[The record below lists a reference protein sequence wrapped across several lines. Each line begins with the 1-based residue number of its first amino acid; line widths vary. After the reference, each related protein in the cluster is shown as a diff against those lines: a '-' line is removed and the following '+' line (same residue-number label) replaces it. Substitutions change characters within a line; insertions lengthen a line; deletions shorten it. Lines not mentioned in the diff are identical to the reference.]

1 MQLRGKTMV
10 RYCTVM
16 SIIFCLFI
24 AGITVSSCAKRAEV
38 MTPQPV
44 DLQKCLGVYAGDIT
58 NGPFVRIYVKEGKL
72 IAEYEDNVITF
83 VHTEGHKF
91 RMDGGPLD
99 NGIVE
104 FIPDGKD
111 SFSALDAEGIVLTRV
126 KEK

>member
-1 MQLRGKTMV
+1 MQLRGKTTV

-16 SIIFCLFI
+16 SIVACLFM

-38 MTPQPV
+38 MTRQPV
-44 DLQKCLGVYAGDIT
+44 DLEKYTGVYAGDIT

-72 IAEYEDNVITF
+72 FAKYEENVIVF
-83 VHTEGHKF
+83 VHAEGHKF

-99 NGIVE
+99 TGIVK
-104 FIPDGKD
+104 FIPDGKG
-111 SFSALDAEGIVLTRV
+111 SFSALDAEGYELTRV